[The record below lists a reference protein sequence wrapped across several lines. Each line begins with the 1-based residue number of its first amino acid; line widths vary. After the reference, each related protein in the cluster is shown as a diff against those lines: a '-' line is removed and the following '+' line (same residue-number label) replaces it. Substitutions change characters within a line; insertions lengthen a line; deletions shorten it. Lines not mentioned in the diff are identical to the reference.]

1 LDNCQSASEY
11 SAHRS
16 ETSVKLWSEAGCPES
31 KAGHD
36 NDDDEGI
43 ARTDGPATKDE
54 ASHDLS
60 RFLSF
65 GKEGVLAGREF
76 GDPIPTFRCLSV
88 LPNAVVGRNAL
99 LAGIRTESR
108 VKVISFWGNRRTQSE
123 SAEPCCSLSC
133 AFGRYAKPVVGIR
146 LRCLIACQSS
156 FRSRSHSKIQ
166 KPQRGRSGP
175 GGGQGCIRIPQ
186 EDMRLR
192 DPG

>member
-1 LDNCQSASEY
+1 MP
-11 SAHRS
+11 R
-16 ETSVKLWSEAGCPES
+16 V

-43 ARTDGPATKDE
+43 SQTDGRLNKGE

-65 GKEGVLAGREF
+65 AKEGVLAGREF

-88 LPNAVVGRNAL
+88 LPNAVVGRDTL

-108 VKVISFWGNRRTQSE
+108 VKIICFWGNRRTRSE

-133 AFGRYAKPVVGIR
+133 AFGKHAKPVVGIR
-146 LRCLIACQSS
+146 LRCLIARQSS
-156 FRSRSHSKIQ
+156 FRSRSRSKIR

-175 GGGQGCIRIPQ
+175 GGGQGCSRIPQ
-186 EDMRLR
+186 EDRRLR